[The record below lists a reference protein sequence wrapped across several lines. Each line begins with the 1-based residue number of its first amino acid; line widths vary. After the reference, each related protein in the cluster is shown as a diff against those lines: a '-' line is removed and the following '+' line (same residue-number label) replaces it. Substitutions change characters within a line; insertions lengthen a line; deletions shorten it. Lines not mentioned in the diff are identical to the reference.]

1 MKGMFEDFSRGYYLG
16 RMYVEPHE
24 ADSPVMQDEEFEK
37 VRNDIYGDERS
48 YSVEK
53 TAYNR
58 KEYGDVKPYDA
69 KKPLVVKIGKQHL
82 VVDGDEGVPTGTL
95 GVPHHVAERLRI
107 RNPPSVE
114 DVLIAKK
121 GHATRILSLI
131 GFGDG
136 REPS

>member
-37 VRNDIYGDERS
+37 VRNDIYGDE
-48 YSVEK
+48 K
-53 TAYNR
+53 A
-58 KEYGDVKPYDA
+58 YDA

-95 GVPHHVAERLRI
+95 GVPRHVAEGLRI